1 MTEPALRFLSLGID
15 LTKEEECVLAKIH
28 AALDR
33 LTQRRK
39 THLSI
44 SSNALEGVLREVLL
58 YRVVATASGTIVN
71 WNTGNVLCS
80 FLAARALFETFAFLW
95 DYDRAIAKCRQTGTL
110 QEFETL
116 TRKRLAATRNPKWI
130 ATNPEWESTNILTLI
145 DRLSAE
151 HSADLRM
158 RKAYNEMSYRC
169 HPNTEGMYYMFA
181 DLDSDAEIV
190 KFSDHNQNAGWA
202 FRLVFEVAGLVV
214 AAEEIFNGLEE
225 ATPKIADE
233 LRTKRFSQLA
243 AEAERDEKKFAEF
256 VKEEEKALQG
266 HAGGQFNV
274 GHNYA
279 IGLAMVPK
287 NLVLAHMW
295 FSLSAAQGNEEAV
308 KSRDWVARK
317 MTPAQIAEAQV
328 LASEWKPITAE
339 QFAELGKYWREWKP
353 EPPDWS

>member
-1 MTEPALRFLSLGID
+1 MTEPALRFLALGID
-15 LTKEEECVLAKIH
+15 LTKEEEGVLAKIH

-44 SSNALEGVLREVLL
+44 SLNALEGVLREVLL
-58 YRVVATASGTIVN
+58 YRVVATAAGTIVS

-95 DYDRAIAKCRQTGTL
+95 DYDRAIAKFRQTGTL

-151 HSADLRM
+151 RTAGL
-158 RKAYNEMSYRC
+158 RKAYDEMSYRC
-169 HPNTEGMYYMFA
+169 HPNTEGMYDMFA
-181 DLDSDAEIV
+181 DLDPDAEIV
-190 KFSDHNQNAGWA
+190 KFSDHNHNAGWV
-202 FRLVFEVAGLVV
+202 FRLVFAVAGLIIE
-214 AAEEIFNGLEE
+214 AEEIFNRLEE

-233 LRTKRFSQLA
+233 LRTNRFSRIA
-243 AEAERDEKKFAEF
+243 AEAERDEKKFGEF

-274 GHNYA
+274 GYSYA
-279 IGLAMVPK
+279 IGFDVVPK
-287 NLVLAHMW
+287 NLVLTHMW
-295 FSLSAAQGNEEAV
+295 FSLSAAQGNE
-308 KSRDWVARK
+308 KR
-317 MTPAQIAEAQV
+317 
-328 LASEWKPITAE
+328 
-339 QFAELGKYWREWKP
+339 
-353 EPPDWS
+353 